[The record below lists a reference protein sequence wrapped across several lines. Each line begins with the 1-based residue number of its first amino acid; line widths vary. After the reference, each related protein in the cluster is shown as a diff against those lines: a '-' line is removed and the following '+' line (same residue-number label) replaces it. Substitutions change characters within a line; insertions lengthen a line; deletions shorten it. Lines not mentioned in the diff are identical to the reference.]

1 MKKRGVI
8 YVATG
13 KGYTNMALAS
23 AQTVK
28 QWHPTLAIH
37 LFTDQKRIQS
47 SFIDSYA
54 LIENPNRRSKIE
66 YLQQSPFEET
76 LFLDADT
83 RLIHSL
89 GDIFDWLN
97 RHDVVMAHAQRRNTF
112 ATNQT
117 WKADVSNTYVQFN
130 SGIIV
135 YRNTQKLRQLFTAWQ
150 QAYTKTAF
158 RLDQVTLRELC
169 WESGLSIGILPPY
182 YNIRDEKYIDF
193 WQKQG
198 HPVKLLHLDS
208 YKRNFDIPTTIKK
221 QRSFLGR
228 INYLI
233 GAVRWIIRQPLSWK
247 FKLLRHD

>member
-23 AQTVK
+23 AKTVK
-28 QWHPTLAIH
+28 EWHPTLAIH
-37 LFTDQKRIQS
+37 LFTDQKTINS
-47 SFIDSYA
+47 TYVDTWSLVKY
-54 LIENPNRRSKIE
+54 PNRRSKIE

-83 RLIHSL
+83 QLIHSL
-89 GDIFDWLN
+89 DDIFDWLN
-97 RHDVVMAHAQRRNTF
+97 RHDVVMAHAMRRNTF

-117 WKADVSNTYVQFN
+117 WKADIPNAYAQFN
-130 SGIIV
+130 SGVIV
-135 YRNTQKLRQLFTAWQ
+135 YRNIQKVRQLFAAWQ
-150 QAYTKTAF
+150 QAYTETAF

-169 WESGLSIGILPPY
+169 WKSDLSIGVLPPY

-193 WQKQG
+193 WRKQG
-198 HPVKLLHLDS
+198 HPVTVLHLDR
-208 YKRNFDIPTTIKK
+208 YKQDFNISTSVKR
-221 QRSFLGR
+221 QRSLWGR
-228 INYLI
+228 MHYCI
-233 GAVRWIIRQPLSWK
+233 GAICWIIHQPLSWK